1 MSAASLEQHRIEDS
15 LQTRLD
21 VGGIAVAVLCAIHCV
36 GPAVLVVLLPAL
48 ALPWLESPWI
58 EWGLLAISAALGGI
72 AIVGS
77 GWRQHRRVLPLV
89 LFALGL
95 ATLVMSRLEWAVG
108 ERGELPFVVVGAV
121 LIVAAHLRNLR
132 CRASSGSTAHGS
144 QVATRGPLLL
154 LAVGLSIA
162 PVSVSAQASA
172 PTPARATTP
181 STACFDLSSLAPRE
195 RGIAERLLRDA
206 GDGEALYTLGGG
218 LKPVSTDFLSITLTV
233 APDTNRVVLD
243 SIARVRAATEA
254 LRCGPISFH
263 MAEFAAT
270 YTRTDSSRYRVIAV
284 YAVHRE
290 ALARAI
296 AKRSAF
302 WSTIGVRADA
312 PVDSVLDAVERAP
325 RSPRWRGYGYLFG
338 YPDEAVDFFV
348 RAGESQDSTGVF
360 VARDFRRVETY
371 RKFPARE
378 GEAPSLSSFVYAV
391 PKGAPESAADRALI
405 DAAAPIYARYVAERD
420 AAFAAPDGA
429 VTLWRRWIG
438 AASSTPPSTRSDT
451 SVDPFTA
458 PRPRL
463 RAARAAA
470 PIRIDGRL
478 DEAAWATAS
487 VADMFQQVRP
497 DFVPDVRF
505 PTEVRV
511 LFDDRNLYVAAFMRD
526 AEARTGL
533 RVRDL
538 RREFDFS
545 ENENFSV
552 TLGPLGDKRTAY
564 QFSVTPYGSQR
575 DVQAFDG
582 GDTQNENWDGQ
593 WTVRTQVTD
602 SGWVAE
608 IAIPWATVRYAPGA
622 GEWAV
627 NFVRNARRALETS
640 AWAPFPRQFS
650 SYRLTFAGT
659 VDGLEPPPSRA
670 AVRYRPFVL
679 SESRRQ
685 PDAAGG
691 FTTSGAAGG
700 EILWAPTANSTMDL
714 TVRTDFAQADVD
726 RQVVNL
732 QRFSVFFPER
742 RQFFLENADVLS
754 VTGLDG
760 RYALQPFFTRR
771 IGLADD
777 GTPIPI
783 DAGARYALRSS
794 RLSLGAL
801 ATRQRAQGD
810 NGAST
815 FGVLRG
821 SRFIGAST
829 RVGALTAIRHDDP
842 GRVTPGSTNV
852 VTAFD
857 ALGRI
862 GEQIQI
868 NGMVSTSTLDGK
880 TGVAAS
886 YFAGRDTPGL
896 YTGFLGALVSKDYA
910 PRTGFVSRNDV
921 LVSSPAIVGTWQP
934 AWRPKDVVLFK
945 PAVVTYF
952 YNTPSTLRL
961 QEGFIDMYIDV
972 LHRSG
977 AIWYP
982 YVQRHLQRPTQAFD
996 ILPGVGI
1003 AAGTQ
1008 DYWRYGW
1015 YGTTDQ
1021 SASWVLS
1028 TNVSTGGFFD
1038 GRMEEIVGTARW
1050 APSPRIAMNVDYTI
1064 NRLRAVGVN
1073 DTTLTTQLIAP
1084 ELRLA
1089 WSPRLQLAAFYQYN
1103 TVAGRGALNAR
1114 AQWEFAPLSFVYLV
1128 VNDRQRLWNGPS
1140 VPREGDVILKVVW
1153 MTGR

>member
-1 MSAASLEQHRIEDS
+1 MSAASLDQQRIEDS
-15 LQTRLD
+15 LKTRLD
-21 VGGIAVAVLCAIHCV
+21 VSGIAVAVLCALHCL
-36 GPAVLVVLLPAL
+36 GPALFVVLLPAL

-77 GWRQHRRVLPLV
+77 GWRQHRRALPLV

-95 ATLVMSRLEWAVG
+95 ATLVISRLEWVLG
-108 ERGELPFVVVGAV
+108 ERGELPFVVAGAS
-121 LIVAAHLRNLR
+121 LIVAAHLRNLS
-132 CRASSGSTAHGS
+132 CRASAGSTPPGS
-144 QVATRGPLLL
+144 HVATRGSLWLLVVS
-154 LAVGLSIA
+154 LAFA
-162 PVSVSAQASA
+162 PASVSAQTTAQ
-172 PTPARATTP
+172 TPARAATTP
-181 STACFDLSSLAPRE
+181 AGCFDLSSLAARE
-195 RGIAERLLRDA
+195 RSIAERLLRDA

-233 APDTNRVVLD
+233 APDSDRVALD
-243 SIARVRAATEA
+243 SIASVRSATAA
-254 LRCGPISFH
+254 LRCGPVSFH
-263 MAEFAAT
+263 VAEFAAT
-270 YTRTDSSRYRVIAV
+270 YTRADSSRYRVTAV
-284 YAVHRE
+284 YVVHRD
-290 ALARAI
+290 ALVRAI
-296 AKRSAF
+296 AARPEF
-302 WSTIGVRADA
+302 WSSIGVRVET
-312 PVDSVLDAVERAP
+312 PVDAVLDAVERAP

-378 GEAPSLSSFVYAV
+378 GETPSLSSFVYAV

-405 DAAAPIYARYVAERD
+405 AAAAPIYARYVADRD

-429 VTLWRRWIG
+429 VALWRRWIG
-438 AASSTPPSTRSDT
+438 PDGATTDRTRAGSAA
-451 SVDPFTA
+451 DPFTA
-458 PRPRL
+458 ARPRL
-463 RAARAAA
+463 RASRSAM

-478 DEAAWATAS
+478 DEPGWATAS
-487 VADMFQQVRP
+487 IASAFHQVSP
-497 DFVPDVRF
+497 DYVPSVRY

-511 LFDDRNLYVAAFMRD
+511 LFDDRHLYVAAFMRD
-526 AEARTGL
+526 PESRTGL

-545 ENENFSV
+545 ENESFAV
-552 TLGPLGDKRTAY
+552 TLGPLRDTRTAY
-564 QFSVTPYGSQR
+564 EFSVTPYGSQR

-593 WTVRTQVTD
+593 WTVRTQVSD
-602 SGWVAE
+602 SGWIAE
-608 IAIPWATVRYAPGA
+608 IAIPWQTVRYAPDA
-622 GEWAV
+622 GEWEV

-679 SESRRQ
+679 GESRRNT
-685 PDAAGG
+685 PDAGT
-691 FTTSGAAGG
+691 FTTTGAAGG
-700 EILWAPTANSTMDL
+700 ELLWTPTANSTMDL

-842 GRVTPGSTNV
+842 GRVAPGSTNI

-868 NGMVSTSTLDGK
+868 NGMVSTSTIDGR

-945 PAVVTYF
+945 PAIVTYF

-1028 TNVSTGGFFD
+1028 TNISTGGFFD
-1038 GRMEEIVGTARW
+1038 GRMEEAVGTARW
-1050 APSPRIAMNVDYTI
+1050 APSPRVAMNVDYTI
-1064 NRLRAVGVN
+1064 NRLRAVGVT

-1153 MTGR
+1153 MTGG